1 MIGKVLL
8 SKADEKRILIPK
20 FKEKEV

>member
-8 SKADEKRILIPK
+8 SKADKGRILIPK

>member
-1 MIGKVLL
+1 MIEKVLL
-8 SKADEKRILIPK
+8 SKADKGRILIPK